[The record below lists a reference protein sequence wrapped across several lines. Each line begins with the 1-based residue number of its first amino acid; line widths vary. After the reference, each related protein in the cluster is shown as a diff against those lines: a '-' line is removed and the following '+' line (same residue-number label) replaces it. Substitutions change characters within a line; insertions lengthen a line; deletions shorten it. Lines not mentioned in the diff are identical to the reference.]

1 MPIKIKPQTG
11 IIREKLSHYEIFGK
25 FMINMNLLCDGILLV
40 KYTKT
45 YAPILSLKRTKISK
59 EFKIFILDLLKN
71 NKINYEMLKGCT
83 QKDKSVFN
91 NLINRSG
98 VARQLEYDKDTVLNN
113 KENESELKLKFQI
126 LQGEVIAGN
135 NSEEIIEEL
144 KYVINELVQL
154 NVINLKD
161 SEELIA
167 EIN

>member
-1 MPIKIKPQTG
+1 
-11 IIREKLSHYEIFGK
+11 
-25 FMINMNLLCDGILLV
+25 
-40 KYTKT
+40 
-45 YAPILSLKRTKISK
+45 
-59 EFKIFILDLLKN
+59 
-71 NKINYEMLKGCT
+71 MLKGCT